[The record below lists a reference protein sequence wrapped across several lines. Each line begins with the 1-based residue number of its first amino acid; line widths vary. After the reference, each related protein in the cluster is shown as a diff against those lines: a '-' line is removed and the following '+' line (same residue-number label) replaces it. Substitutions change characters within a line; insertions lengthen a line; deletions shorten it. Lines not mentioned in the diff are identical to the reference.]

1 MKLITLSLIAAAALV
16 ATPAMANL
24 ELAKKSNCLACHQVD
39 TKLVGPAYRDVAKKY
54 KGQDVEAKLVAKVKA
69 GGVGVWGNIPM
80 PPNSPAVKDADIQTL
95 VKWVLAGAK

>member
-1 MKLITLSLIAAAALV
+1 MKLITLSLIVAAGVV

-24 ELAKKSNCLACHQVD
+24 ELAKKSNCLACHTVD
-39 TKLVGPAYRDVAKKY
+39 KKLVGPAYRDVAAKY

-69 GGVGVWGNIPM
+69 GGVGVWGQIPM